1 MWNWLGGVFAKLA
14 ALQRK
19 RPNSIR
25 LQPARAG
32 LDLTSRFEGLLV
44 LRGQTVPPE
53 AELTAEEQARVEEL
67 ADRVLAHFLEN
78 QPALVEAVV
87 AARGA
92 AGLSTRVKGA
102 RSDLGR
108 SLALRSVA
116 ALVVFSNCFELK
128 GTLIDRVVERVH
140 VEIGA
145 ELQLDVFASEPV
157 HVAAR
162 RHSPGARQ
170 PGRITASAV
179 S

>member
-1 MWNWLGGVFAKLA
+1 MLNWFRGVCAEIA
-14 ALQRK
+14 PWQRK
-19 RPNSIR
+19 RPNPLG
-25 LQPARAG
+25 LQPAHAQ
-32 LDLTSRFEGLLV
+32 LDLTSSFEGLKA
-44 LRGQTVPPE
+44 LRGQTAPPE
-53 AELTAEEQARVEEL
+53 AELTAEEQARVEAL
-67 ADRVLAHFLEN
+67 AEKVLAHFRKN
-78 QPALVEAVV
+78 HPALVESVV

-92 AGLSTRVKGA
+92 AGLCM

-145 ELQLDVFASEPV
+145 ELQLDVFAMPSLDSHWRAQLE
-157 HVAAR
+157 
-162 RHSPGARQ
+162 HSSGARQ

-179 S
+179 G